1 MKDIKRGDL
10 SAARMTVIL
19 TSAGEKVFQVG
30 GTTRA
35 YVQRIEN
42 RLCSEKRGVS
52 FYRDKA
58 RIEDSQVGVRLD
70 Q

>member
-35 YVQRIEN
+35 YV
-42 RLCSEKRGVS
+42 
-52 FYRDKA
+52 
-58 RIEDSQVGVRLD
+58 
-70 Q
+70 